1 MTFRIGTFVF
11 HCKSEHKQGKT
22 EKLLGACAN
31 PTVFF
36 LIYKVVHY
44 WNDFWNLFLDKVN
57 LKIIW

>member
-11 HCKSEHKQGKT
+11 YCKSEHKQRKT

-44 WNDFWNLFLDKVN
+44 
-57 LKIIW
+57 

>member
-11 HCKSEHKQGKT
+11 YCKSEHKQRKT

-44 WNDFWNLFLDKVN
+44 WNDFWNLFLDKVD